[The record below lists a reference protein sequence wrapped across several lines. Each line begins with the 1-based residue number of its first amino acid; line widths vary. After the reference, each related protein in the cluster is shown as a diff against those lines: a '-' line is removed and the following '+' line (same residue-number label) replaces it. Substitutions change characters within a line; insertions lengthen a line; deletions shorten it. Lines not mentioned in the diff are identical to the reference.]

1 MNATAMRQ
9 AALVAALAS
18 STATAV
24 RPQVPHGPQPP
35 AAAVQ
40 ALSRFDGRLAFRSAE
55 GPMRELHVVVRQ
67 WQIHGRQ
74 HIERF
79 PERGFVVV
87 HLHSGRL
94 TTVINGKEE
103 TRKGGDF
110 WVVPAGASMSVLVT
124 SESALLETTS
134 VM

>member
-1 MNATAMRQ
+1 MKATAIRR
-9 AALVAALAS
+9 AALTAALACLAP
-18 STATAV
+18 TAA
-24 RPQVPHGPQPP
+24 RPQATQAP
-35 AAAVQ
+35 AAALQ
-40 ALSRFDGRLAFRSAE
+40 SFGRFDGRLTLRAPE
-55 GPMRELHVVVRQ
+55 GRAREIHVVVRQ

-74 HIERF
+74 RVDRF

-87 HLHSGRL
+87 HLHSGRV

-110 WVVPAGASMSVLVT
+110 WVVPAGASMSVVVT
-124 SESALLETTS
+124 SESALLETTT